1 MQAVSIS
8 QFDFVSWSMCVPTV
22 DSTSLQYLMS
32 PVRVAYMAHITI
44 QMIIRR
50 SYNTRLRT
58 DSKIKFRYDT
68 VDQVLE
74 YPLKQSTMNF
84 IFDTVYEARTDQDRP
99 VQSSPVQSSL
109 VPLYSYPLERK
120 LIQLTPG
127 EFYLDTIDTKCSE
140 LRNTNDQERGNGSNY
155 EHGSHD
161 QERSNHY
168 ASNERMELLANYHRW
183 HSIFQCEVERSMNWF
198 KKHIDGLL
206 YDATNDYCITVAC
219 PLIWDCPLLSV
230 SSGFLRT
237 TGYTQ
242 DQVEEK
248 FHRNFLVQSEMR
260 EKTTVCNFR
269 ILILMLY

>member
-8 QFDFVSWSMCVPTV
+8 QIDFVSWFVCVECVPPTV
-22 DSTSLQYLMS
+22 DSTSLQYLLKPFVS
-32 PVRVAYMAHITI
+32 LIWLTL
-44 QMIIRR
+44 QSKWSFIRR
-50 SYNTRLRT
+50 SYIYSSFTRRFKNKISLR
-58 DSKIKFRYDT
+58 YHT
-68 VDQVLE
+68 VDQVFE
-74 YPLKQSTMNF
+74 YPLKQLTMNF
-84 IFDTVYEARTDQDRP
+84 IFDTVYQASP

-109 VPLYSYPLERK
+109 VPL
-120 LIQLTPG
+120 TPSDLYQVNSSG
-127 EFYLDTIDTKCSE
+127 

-155 EHGSHD
+155 QHGSHY

-168 ASNERMELLANYHRW
+168 ASNERTQFGSVPHVGAELLANYHCWR
-183 HSIFQCEVERSMNWF
+183 SLFQYEVEQSMDWF
-198 KKHIDGLL
+198 KEHINELL
-206 YDATNDYCITVAC
+206 YDATNDYCITMAC
-219 PLIWDCPLLSV
+219 PLILDCPLLSV

-242 DQVEEK
+242 DEVEEK